1 MAKKK
6 VENEEVSA
14 VEEQHVDI
22 SEAEAEA
29 AMLAALENDAKEPE
43 HVDVSEADAEAA
55 MLATL
60 DVDAGQPAVNASV
73 ADFPQFDSS
82 TKKGLLE
89 DNKLDFLKDL
99 QLNVYIEMGRTKMQ
113 IKDILELER
122 GYVIEL
128 EKLASEP
135 VDVFV
140 NNKKIAEGEVVVI
153 DKHFGI
159 RITNLLEASKRVE
172 GIK

>member
-1 MAKKK
+1 MP
-6 VENEEVSA
+6 ENTENKT
-14 VEEQHVDI
+14 EEQVQ
-22 SEAEAEA
+22 EKNQAAEA
-29 AMLAALENDAKEPE
+29 AETVTQQE
-43 HVDVSEADAEAA
+43 
-55 MLATL
+55 TQ
-60 DVDAGQPAVNASV
+60 GGT
-73 ADFPQFDSS
+73 ADFPEFEESR
-82 TKKGLLE
+82 KKGFMGDDKLE
-89 DNKLDFLKDL
+89 FLKDL
-99 QLNVYIEMGRTKMQ
+99 QLNVYIELGRTRMQ

-159 RITNLLEASKRVE
+159 RITNLVSSEERMKS
-172 GIK
+172 IK

>member
-1 MAKKK
+1 
-6 VENEEVSA
+6 
-14 VEEQHVDI
+14 
-22 SEAEAEA
+22 
-29 AMLAALENDAKEPE
+29 MLAALE
-43 HVDVSEADAEAA
+43 AEQS
-55 MLATL
+55 
-60 DVDAGQPAVNASV
+60 DQNVNASL
-73 ADFPQFDSS
+73 ADFPQFDESK
-82 TKKGLLE
+82 KKGFFEDDKLE
-89 DNKLDFLKDL
+89 FLKDL
-99 QLNVYIEMGRTKMQ
+99 QLNVYIELGRTKMQ

-159 RITNLLEASKRVE
+159 RITNLLEASERLQGLKS
-172 GIK
+172 

>member
-1 MAKKK
+1 MA
-6 VENEEVSA
+6 ENEEKNIEETANVS
-14 VEEQHVDI
+14 EEQGHVDI
-22 SEAEAEA
+22 SEEEAEA
-29 AMLAALENDAKEPE
+29 QMLAALE
-43 HVDVSEADAEAA
+43 AEQNK
-55 MLATL
+55 
-60 DVDAGQPAVNASV
+60 GSVNASV
-73 ADFPQFDSS
+73 ADFPEFDESK
-82 TKKGLLE
+82 KKGFF
-89 DNKLDFLKDL
+89 DDDKLDFLKDL
-99 QLNVYIEMGRTKMQ
+99 QLNVYIELGRTKME

-159 RITNLLEASKRVE
+159 RITNLIETSERLAGLK
-172 GIK
+172 

>member
-1 MAKKK
+1 
-6 VENEEVSA
+6 
-14 VEEQHVDI
+14 
-22 SEAEAEA
+22 
-29 AMLAALENDAKEPE
+29 MLAALEEEQLKQN
-43 HVDVSEADAEAA
+43 
-55 MLATL
+55 
-60 DVDAGQPAVNASV
+60 VNASI
-73 ADFPQFDSS
+73 ADFPKFDES
-82 TKKGLLE
+82 KKKSFFEDDKLE
-89 DNKLDFLKDL
+89 FLKDL
-99 QLNVYIEMGRTKMQ
+99 QLNVYIELGRTKMQ

-159 RITNLLEASKRVE
+159 RITNLLETSERLQGLKS
-172 GIK
+172 